1 MTAVPLPRN
10 YSKILDTL
18 HITSPEI
25 IGKGGEGIIV
35 EYKGKALKIYYKAT
49 ESYLQQLQNL
59 QKTIA
64 SHGLSFVVPQI
75 LEIGNVEETFYTI
88 ENKLVGV
95 QMDKMIPALSP
106 KDRQTL
112 FRSYYDA
119 IKQIHSI
126 TLPDRSYGQLI
137 DTPERITSATW
148 TDFLIQK
155 LRQKV
160 DKTKTRHANT
170 VTDYEQK
177 ALLLETIIK
186 DNIHTEEKRLVH
198 SDYYLNNV
206 LATNDLSIS
215 AVLDFSVHAV
225 VGDPRLDISGVLSWN
240 AMDKNIQPDDYSFLY
255 EIARNDYGD
264 DLDMYVDIYNLY
276 SSFYYSDM
284 SDASF
289 SINNL
294 NDDSIWKRIGQG

>member
-1 MTAVPLPRN
+1 MTEVSLPRN
-10 YSKILDTL
+10 YTKILDTL
-18 HITSPEI
+18 HITSPQI
-25 IGKGGEGIIV
+25 IGKGGEGIILD
-35 EYKGKALKIYYKAT
+35 YKGKALKIYYKAT
-49 ESYLQQLQNL
+49 ESYLHQLQNL
-59 QKTIA
+59 QKDIS
-64 SHGLSFVVPQI
+64 SHDLSFAVPQI

-88 ENKLVGV
+88 ENKLMGM

-137 DTPERITSATW
+137 DTPEKITSATW

-170 VTDYEQK
+170 VADYEQK
-177 ALLLETIIK
+177 ALLLESIIK
-186 DNIHTEEKRLVH
+186 DKMHTEEKRLVH

-206 LATNDLSIS
+206 LVGDGLSIS
-215 AVLDFSVHAV
+215 AVLDFSIHVV
-225 VGDPRLDISGVLSWN
+225 VGDPRLDISGVLTWN

-255 EIARNDYGD
+255 EIARKDYGD

-294 NDDSIWKRIGQG
+294 NDDNIWKRISRG